1 MVIELIL
8 SCILI
13 LLQTCF
19 SFINLPQF
27 PEEVSST
34 ISNFFNF
41 IFDNAGLLT
50 FFVRIDTIRVV
61 IPVLL
66 ILLNFEHIYHF
77 VIWILKKIPVLN
89 IH

>member
-8 SCILI
+8 SCILT
-13 LLQTCF
+13 LLQACF

-27 PEEVSST
+27 PDEVLIT
-34 ISNFFNF
+34 VDKFLNF
-41 IFDNAGLLT
+41 IFDNAGVLS
-50 FFVRIDTIRVV
+50 FFVNLSTVKVV

-77 VIWILKKIPVLN
+77 TIWILKKIPMLN

>member
-8 SCILI
+8 SCILF
-13 LLQTCF
+13 LLQACF

-27 PEEVSST
+27 PPEVSNT
-34 ISNFFNF
+34 INGVFNF
-41 IFDNAGLLT
+41 IFSNAGLLT
-50 FFVRIDTIRVV
+50 FFIRIETLRVV

-66 ILLNFEHIYHF
+66 ILLNFEHLYHF
-77 VIWILKKIPVLN
+77 TIWILKKIPVLN